1 LTRAAPKRYTSAKPR
16 CADPL
21 QALAARA
28 LVRICRQPSALL
40 ARAIR
45 LDPTPLTTHS
55 LRSGAARPIASSCG
69 PENAH
74 ISKSKV
80 YRPAPGTGRPRWSGR
95 AASPVALLARFHL
108 LVFVYCN
115 QRRVLL
121 CFMNPILGNGYGP
134 GVSSCQQTSL
144 AAHKIGDWTKLEILV
159 QNESF
164 GSIVGA
170 RPIAAPRVGERNNE
184 AGKMSA

>member
-1 LTRAAPKRYTSAKPR
+1 
-16 CADPL
+16 
-21 QALAARA
+21 
-28 LVRICRQPSALL
+28 
-40 ARAIR
+40 
-45 LDPTPLTTHS
+45 
-55 LRSGAARPIASSCG
+55 
-69 PENAH
+69 
-74 ISKSKV
+74 
-80 YRPAPGTGRPRWSGR
+80 
-95 AASPVALLARFHL
+95 
-108 LVFVYCN
+108 
-115 QRRVLL
+115 
-121 CFMNPILGNGYGP
+121 MNPILGNGYGP